1 MCFVVVGTFEPKRN
15 KKKSKVQST
24 KDTLETFNY
33 IMNTDNS
40 ISRIFKQLESYMP
53 KSMFQRISLLEV
65 YSKFSFRI

>member
-24 KDTLETFNY
+24 KDTLEAFNY

-40 ISRIFKQLESYMP
+40 ISRMFKQLESYMP
-53 KSMFQRISLLEV
+53 KSMLQSMAEDEINNRKMGF
-65 YSKFSFRI
+65 K

>member
-53 KSMFQRISLLEV
+53 KSMFQSMAEDEINNR
-65 YSKFSFRI
+65 KMGFK